1 MISFSEAATTGSSKH
16 IKVYKSN
23 KLKSNHRQYNEVKSK
38 TSMIQIGR
46 ISFTTGN
53 KYYYYEPPTN
63 TTKPILIDGDL
74 EILKKKVVNRRD
86 G

>member
-1 MISFSEAATTGSSKH
+1 
-16 IKVYKSN
+16 
-23 KLKSNHRQYNEVKSK
+23 LKIK
-38 TSMIQIGR
+38 TSKIQIGR

-53 KYYYYEPPTN
+53 KFYYYEPPTN
-63 TTKPILIDGDL
+63 TTRPVLIDGDL